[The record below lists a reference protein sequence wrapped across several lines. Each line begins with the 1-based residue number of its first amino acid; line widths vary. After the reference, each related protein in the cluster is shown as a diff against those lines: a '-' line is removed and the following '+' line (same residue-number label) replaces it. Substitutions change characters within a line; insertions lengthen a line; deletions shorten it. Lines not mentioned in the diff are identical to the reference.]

1 MKLCS
6 FSGYKIHPGRGST
19 LVKAD
24 GKTFVFHTS
33 KARRSQGLKRSPRE
47 VKWTILYR
55 RKHRKGMEEEAQ
67 KKRSRRTKTYQKAI
81 EGASLTEILAKKS
94 MKPEVRKAQREQ
106 AIRALKEKN
115 RVAAAGKKPAPS
127 ASTGKKDKTASKK
140 PQTQAKIA
148 KPMPKTA
155 KQAKGNVRR

>member
-1 MKLCS
+1 MGCVYLIIKMKLCS
-6 FSGYKIHPGRGST
+6 LSGYKIHHGRGST

-33 KARRSQGLKRSPRE
+33 KARRAHGLKRSPRE

-81 EGASLTEILAKKS
+81 EGATLTEILAKKT
-94 MKPEVRKAQREQ
+94 MKP
-106 AIRALKEKN
+106 
-115 RVAAAGKKPAPS
+115 AASSTAKK
-127 ASTGKKDKTASKK
+127 TDKTASKK
-140 PQTQAKIA
+140 PQPQAKIA
-148 KPMPKTA
+148 KPMPK
-155 KQAKGNVRR
+155 Q

>member
-1 MKLCS
+1 MGCVYLIIKMKLCS
-6 FSGYKIHPGRGST
+6 LSGYKIHHGRGST

-33 KARRSQGLKRSPRE
+33 KARRAHGLKRSPRE

-81 EGASLTEILAKKS
+81 EGATLTEILAKKT

-106 AIRALKEKN
+106 AIRTLKEKN
-115 RVAAAGKKPAPS
+115 KVPVGGKKPAPAAAGKKDKAAP
-127 ASTGKKDKTASKK
+127 KK
-140 PQTQAKIA
+140 PQGSQAKIA
-148 KPMPKTA
+148 KPMPKTT
-155 KQAKGNVRR
+155 